1 MSRLLV
7 FLVFHSL
14 GLTAVLRA
22 EPIYEVVEDWPK
34 LPPGE
39 VLGLCAGVGVD
50 SQQRVHVFH
59 RRDRAWSNSMPT
71 EPIAQTTVTVFDGAT
86 GELVAQWG
94 AGEFLMPHG
103 LSIDHEDQ
111 VWLTDVALHQVFKY
125 SAKGER
131 LLALG
136 EAGVAGTDAA
146 HFNQPADVAVAAD
159 GCFYVADGYK
169 NTRVMKFSAAGEFL
183 LEWGALGS
191 EAGQFQ
197 LVHGVALDSRGRVY
211 VCDRTNSRVQVFDGQ
226 GAFLDQ
232 WKGPQVGRP
241 YGITVDAQD
250 RVFLVDGGEPSLRAL
265 DRGKAVQLEGSGKV
279 LSTFGSYGRGPGQF
293 QMAHDVAVGADGSVY
308 VAEGAG
314 KRVQKFI
321 RRESK

>member
-1 MSRLLV
+1 MRPF
-7 FLVFHSL
+7 FLVLLL
-14 GLTAVLRA
+14 GLPGLAIA
-22 EPIYEVVEDWPK
+22 EPRYEVVADWPK

-50 SQQRVHVFH
+50 SQGRVYLFH
-59 RRDRAWSNSMPT
+59 RRERAWSNPFPT
-71 EPIAQTTVTVFDGAT
+71 DPIRETTVTVFAGET
-86 GELVAQWG
+86 GERLSAWG
-94 AGEFLMPHG
+94 AGEFMMPHG

-183 LEWGALGS
+183 LEWGAPGS
-191 EAGQFQ
+191 GAGQFR

-211 VCDRTNSRVQVFDGQ
+211 VCDRTNSRVQVFDAEGV
-226 GAFLDQ
+226 FLDQ
-232 WKGPQVGRP
+232 WQGPQIGRP

-265 DRGKAVQLEGSGKV
+265 GRGKAVQLEGSGKV
-279 LSTFGSYGRGPGQF
+279 LATFGSYGRGPGQF